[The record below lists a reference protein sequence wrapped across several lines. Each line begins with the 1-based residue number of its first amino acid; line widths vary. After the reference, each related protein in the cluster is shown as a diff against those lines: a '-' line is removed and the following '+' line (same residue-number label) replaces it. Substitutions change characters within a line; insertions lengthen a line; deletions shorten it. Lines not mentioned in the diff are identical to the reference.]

1 MVYLQRRVGMII
13 RNYNISKLYTK
24 YLFSPYRLHIKKNP
38 AKLIAIISQ
47 DTPNACAI
55 IELIVLILREIFVI
69 LFITFLLLLVD
80 PLAFSL
86 IFGIFFLF
94 SVIFIY
100 FAKIYSFRKGA
111 ILQKDRLKN
120 FSAIN
125 ETFESIKDIKI
136 LKKEDFFLN
145 RFYQKIKSQE
155 KQKLFLSVMNVVPRF
170 GFEMLTILIIFFVIM
185 FSSSMGIKNENLVAI
200 ITFLAFSSLR
210 LIPAFKTINVSL
222 NSIIFNLPSLNI
234 VLEENDQF
242 SKISPNIKVEKNT
255 ENKIS
260 FESSIILEN
269 ITFSYERDTKPV
281 LRNINLEIKKGEK
294 IGLVGP
300 SGSGKTTLINCL
312 LGLLDLNEGK
322 IKSDGMDI
330 SANFNDWKNYLGYV
344 PQDIYL
350 LDDTVKKNIGFGLK
364 DKYIDNQKIERAID
378 ITYASEFVKKL
389 PLGINTIVGNR
400 GIGLSGGQK
409 QRLGIARAIYDS
421 PDLLLLDEATNAL
434 DEFMEKNLLKRIFE
448 IKKKSTILVIA
459 HRIVSL
465 ENCDKLIY
473 LENGI
478 IKDIGSYDQIT
489 NKYKLV

>member
-1 MVYLQRRVGMII
+1 M
-13 RNYNISKLYTK
+13 
-24 YLFSPYRLHIKKNP
+24 
-38 AKLIAIISQ
+38 
-47 DTPNACAI
+47 
-55 IELIVLILREIFVI
+55 
-69 LFITFLLLLVD
+69 
-80 PLAFSL
+80 
-86 IFGIFFLF
+86 
-94 SVIFIY
+94 
-100 FAKIYSFRKGA
+100 
-111 ILQKDRLKN
+111 
-120 FSAIN
+120 
-125 ETFESIKDIKI
+125 
-136 LKKEDFFLN
+136 
-145 RFYQKIKSQE
+145 
-155 KQKLFLSVMNVVPRF
+155 
-170 GFEMLTILIIFFVIM
+170 
-185 FSSSMGIKNENLVAI
+185 
-200 ITFLAFSSLR
+200 R

-350 LDDTVKKNIGFGLK
+350 LDDTVKKNIGFGLR